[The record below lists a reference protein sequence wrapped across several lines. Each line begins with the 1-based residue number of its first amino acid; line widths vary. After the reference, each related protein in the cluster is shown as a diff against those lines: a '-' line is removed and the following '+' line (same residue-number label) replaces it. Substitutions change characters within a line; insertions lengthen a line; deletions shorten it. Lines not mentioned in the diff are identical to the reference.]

1 MRLKNDE
8 YTLLKRIHWE
18 LLSCGKEGLAAELQN
33 LLTRFEVTREKT
45 REHNRLRPTNGG
57 TAQNRLRGGFFL
69 SSETCGSRRRGR
81 DSSPASAPPCGVDA
95 FLQPVSACTLLSCA
109 VL

>member
-45 REHNRLRPTNGG
+45 REHNRQNAQANREAGYRWSSSKRPKTSKYYSTKESLR
-57 TAQNRLRGGFFL
+57 
-69 SSETCGSRRRGR
+69 
-81 DSSPASAPPCGVDA
+81 
-95 FLQPVSACTLLSCA
+95 
-109 VL
+109 

>member
-18 LLSCGKEGLAAELQN
+18 LLSGGKEGLAAELQN

-45 REHNRLRPTNGG
+45 REHNRMN
-57 TAQNRLRGGFFL
+57 AQANRKAGYKW
-69 SSETCGSRRRGR
+69 
-81 DSSPASAPPCGVDA
+81 DSSKRPKTSKYYSGEDIK
-95 FLQPVSACTLLSCA
+95 
-109 VL
+109 

>member
-45 REHNRLRPTNGG
+45 RKHNRMNAQANREAGYTWNSVKRPKT
-57 TAQNRLRGGFFL
+57 
-69 SSETCGSRRRGR
+69 SKYY
-81 DSSPASAPPCGVDA
+81 PAEDVK
-95 FLQPVSACTLLSCA
+95 
-109 VL
+109 

>member
-45 REHNRLRPTNGG
+45 REHNRMN
-57 TAQNRLRGGFFL
+57 AQANRKAGYKW
-69 SSETCGSRRRGR
+69 
-81 DSSPASAPPCGVDA
+81 DSSKRPKTSKYYSGEDIK
-95 FLQPVSACTLLSCA
+95 
-109 VL
+109 